1 MSLGRYM
8 ESRCFTEILR
18 CRKRDVDI
26 GDDGMD
32 PIIGVFGMFDS
43 DLKKPLFYLYLYLC
57 GGKTRST
64 RDEILRAQPQPPF
77 FF

>member
-8 ESRCFTEILR
+8 QSRCFTEILR

-32 PIIGVFGMFDS
+32 PAVGVFGMFDS
-43 DLKKPLFYLYLYLC
+43 
-57 GGKTRST
+57 S
-64 RDEILRAQPQPPF
+64 
-77 FF
+77 